1 MEYFFQHLIEEFQR
15 PLGNPVLI
23 FSLILF
29 IILMAPVILKR
40 INIPSIIGLIISG
53 VIIGPNALNIIEK
66 SSAVELFSTIG
77 LLYIMFIAGLELDM
91 NDFRKNRH
99 KSIWFGLFT
108 FAIPI
113 AIGYPVCK
121 YFLGYGE
128 SASFLTASMF
138 ATHTLV
144 AYPLISKL
152 GVAKNQAVAV
162 TVGGTILTDTA
173 VLIIL
178 ALIIGSEDGGLNNI
192 LLVRLSISLLIF
204 GFIMFFVIPPFARWF
219 FNRLESEHYSHY
231 IFVLSIVFFAAF
243 LSQVA
248 GVEPIIGAFAAGLS
262 LNRLIPHSSALMNR
276 IEFIGNSLFIP
287 FFLISV
293 GMIVDIRVL
302 LAGPTAWI
310 VAGALTL
317 TALFSKWIAAFVTQ
331 RLFSFSGHQRQLIF
345 GLSSAHAAATLAII
359 LVGFNEGILD
369 ENILNGTIILILIT
383 CIVASFA
390 AERAAKSL
398 VTSSKNELSREDV
411 QYELISE
418 HILISAE
425 EDVVIDKL
433 LKLAI
438 LIKNK
443 KSVQPVSV
451 LSVIPFDEEAEI
463 NIIREKRRIASHLT
477 MAAASET
484 RINYVS
490 TIDQNIGSGIARTS
504 REVMANLILLPWP
517 GASSLLD
524 KFMSNKI
531 ESVVNYTDKSVFVV
545 DILQP
550 LLFHTRMVLV
560 IPPMGEVENG
570 FVQWVNKIMLL
581 ARELNLKILCFSQ
594 PSAYEELLKIE
605 GYLGYQMQIQFIP
618 FTDWEDFLIIS
629 RDVKEKDLLV
639 CVSARKGSVSYNSI
653 LDSIPTKL
661 EKHFQN
667 SKIVIY
673 PQQYS
678 NLKLYDNYLDINAE
692 PISKGIK
699 TLNKLKKG
707 LDDILKKGG

>member
-1 MEYFFQHLIEEFQR
+1 MDYFFNHLIHEFQR
-15 PLGNPVLI
+15 PLENPVLI
-23 FSLILF
+23 FSIILF

-53 VIIGPNALNIIEK
+53 VVIGPNALNIIQK

-91 NDFRKNRH
+91 NDFKRNKH
-99 KSIWFGLFT
+99 KSVWFGFFT
-108 FAIPI
+108 FIIPI
-113 AIGYPVCK
+113 AIGYPVCR
-121 YFLGYGE
+121 YLLGYDVE
-128 SASFLTASMF
+128 ASFLTASMF

-144 AYPLISKL
+144 AYPLISKM

-173 VLIIL
+173 VLLIL
-178 ALIIGSEDGGLNNI
+178 ALVLGSVNGGFDSI
-192 LLVRLSISLLIF
+192 LLARLSISMLIF
-204 GFIMFFVIPPFARWF
+204 GFIMFGLIPPFARWF

-243 LSQVA
+243 LSEVA
-248 GVEPIIGAFAAGLS
+248 GVEPIIGAFAAGLA

-293 GMIVDIRVL
+293 GMVVDIKVL
-302 LAGPTAWI
+302 FAGPTAWI
-310 VAGALTL
+310 VAGALTI

-331 RLFSFSGHQRQLIF
+331 KIFNYSGHQRQLIF

-390 AERAAKSL
+390 AERAAKSII
-398 VTSSKNELSREDV
+398 TNSKNELSQEDV
-411 QYELISE
+411 QYELITE
-418 HILISAE
+418 HILLSAE
-425 EDVVIDKL
+425 EDKEIDKL
-433 LKLAI
+433 LNLAI

-451 LSVIPFDEEAEI
+451 LSVIPFDDEAEI
-463 NIIREKRRIASHLT
+463 NIIKEKRRISSHLN

-484 RINYVS
+484 HINYVS

-517 GASSLLD
+517 GQSSLLD
-524 KFMSNKI
+524 KFMSDKI
-531 ESVVNYTDKSVFVV
+531 ESVVGYTDKSIFVV
-545 DILQP
+545 QINQP
-550 LLFHTRMVLV
+550 LLYHTRMILV
-560 IPPMGEVENG
+560 IPPMGEMENG
-570 FVQWVNKIMLL
+570 FVQWANKMLL
-581 ARELNLKILCFSQ
+581 LAKELNLKVMCFCQ
-594 PSAYEELLKIE
+594 VGTYDELTKID
-605 GYLGYQMQIQFIP
+605 GYLGYHTTIQHEVFS
-618 FTDWEDFLIIS
+618 DWEDFLIIA
-629 RDVKEKDLLV
+629 RHVKEKDLVV
-639 CVSARKGSVSYNSI
+639 CASARKGSISYFGM
-653 LDSIPTKL
+653 LDNIPSKL
-661 EKHFQN
+661 EKHFTN

-673 PQQYS
+673 PQQFS

-692 PISKGIK
+692 PISQGIK

-707 LDDILKKGG
+707 LGGMLKKNQ

>member
-1 MEYFFQHLIEEFQR
+1 
-15 PLGNPVLI
+15 
-23 FSLILF
+23 
-29 IILMAPVILKR
+29 MAPVILKR

-53 VIIGPNALNIIEK
+53 VIIGPNALNIIRK

-91 NDFRKNRH
+91 NDFKRNKH
-99 KSIWFGLFT
+99 KSLWFGFFT
-108 FAIPI
+108 FIIPI

-121 YFLGYGE
+121 YLLGYDVD
-128 SASFLTASMF
+128 ASFLTASMF

-144 AYPLISKL
+144 AYPLISKM

-173 VLIIL
+173 VLLIL
-178 ALIIGSEDGGLNNI
+178 ALVLGSVNGGFNSI
-192 LLVRLSISLLIF
+192 LLARLSISMLIF
-204 GFIMFFVIPPFARWF
+204 GFIMFVLIPPFARWF

-243 LSQVA
+243 LSEVA
-248 GVEPIIGAFAAGLS
+248 GVEPIIGAFAAGLA
-262 LNRLIPHSSALMNR
+262 LNQLIPHSSALMNR
-276 IEFIGNSLFIP
+276 IEFIGNALFIP

-293 GMIVDIRVL
+293 GMVVDIKVL
-302 LAGPTAWI
+302 FAGPTAWI
-310 VAGALTL
+310 VAGALTI

-331 RLFSFSGHQRQLIF
+331 KIFKYSGHQRQLIF

-390 AERAAKSL
+390 AERAAKSIIK
-398 VTSSKNELSREDV
+398 TSKNELSQEDV

-418 HILISAE
+418 HILLSAE
-425 EDVVIDKL
+425 EDEEIDKL
-433 LKLAI
+433 LNLAI

-463 NIIREKRRIASHLT
+463 NIIKEKRRISSHLNL
-477 MAAASET
+477 AAASET

-517 GASSLLD
+517 GQSSLLD
-524 KFMSNKI
+524 KFMSDKI
-531 ESVVNYTDKSVFVV
+531 ESVVGYTDKSIFVV
-545 DILQP
+545 QINQP
-550 LLFHTRMVLV
+550 LLYHTRMILV
-560 IPPMGEVENG
+560 IPPMGEMENG
-570 FVQWVNKIMLL
+570 FVQWANKMLL
-581 ARELNLKILCFSQ
+581 LAKELNLKIVCFSQ
-594 PSAYEELLKIE
+594 EGTYKELSKID
-605 GYLGYQMQIQFIP
+605 GYLGYHTHMQHELFA
-618 FTDWEDFLIIS
+618 DWEDFLIIA
-629 RDVKEKDLLV
+629 RHVKEKDLVV
-639 CVSARKGSVSYNSI
+639 CASARKGSISYFGI
-653 LDSIPTKL
+653 LDNIPTKL
-661 EKHFQN
+661 EKHFTN

-692 PISKGIK
+692 PISQGIK
-699 TLNKLKKG
+699 TLNKIKKG
-707 LDDILKKGG
+707 LGGMLKKNQ